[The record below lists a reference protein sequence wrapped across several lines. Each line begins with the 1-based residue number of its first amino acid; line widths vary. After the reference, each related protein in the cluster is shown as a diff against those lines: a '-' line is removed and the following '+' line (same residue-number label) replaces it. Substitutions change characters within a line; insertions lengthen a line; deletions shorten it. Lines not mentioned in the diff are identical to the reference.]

1 MAKTELETT
10 ARTPLNKERVLRA
23 AVELADREGVDGLS
37 MRRLSAELGVVPMA
51 LYKHVANKDELLDGM
66 IDVVVAEI
74 DPPRTDTDW
83 KTAVRERIL
92 SARRMLLRHPWA
104 SRVMESRTRPTM
116 TVMAY
121 MDSMIAM
128 FLAGGFSIDL
138 IHHVMHAM
146 GSRLM
151 GFTQEMF
158 NDQSDEEQPFQP
170 EMLEQLQTV
179 FPSIYELYLT
189 VNHEDESI
197 VGPGCDDQFEFEFA
211 LDLMLDGIERLK
223 DSSRAGRRNTGGSRR
238 S

>member
-1 MAKTELETT
+1 MAKAELEATV
-10 ARTPLNKERVLRA
+10 ASRTPLNRERVLRA
-23 AVELADREGVDGLS
+23 AVELADREGVEGLS

-92 SARRMLLRHPWA
+92 SARRALLRHPWA
-104 SRVMESRTRPTM
+104 SRVMESRTSPTP
-116 TVMAY
+116 TVMSY

-128 FLAGGFSIDL
+128 FTAGGFSIDL
-138 IHHVMHAM
+138 VHHVMHAM

-158 NDQSDEEQPFQP
+158 NDQTDEEQPFQP
-170 EMLEQLQTV
+170 QMLEQLKAV

-197 VGPGCDDQFEFEFA
+197 VGAGCDDQFEFEFA

-223 DSSRAGRRNTGGSRR
+223 AAN
-238 S
+238 

>member
-1 MAKTELETT
+1 MAKAELET
-10 ARTPLNKERVLRA
+10 AAAPRTPLNRERVLRA

-37 MRRLSAELGVVPMA
+37 MRRLSAELSVVPMA

-66 IDVVVAEI
+66 IDVIVAEI
-74 DPPRTDTDW
+74 DPPRTDIAW
-83 KTAVRERIL
+83 KPAVRERIL

-104 SRVMESRTRPTM
+104 SRVMESRTRPTP

-128 FLAGGFSIDL
+128 FVAGGFSIDL

-158 NDQSDEEQPFQP
+158 NDQTDEEQPFQP
-170 EMLEQLQTV
+170 EMLEQLKHV
-179 FPSIYELYLT
+179 YPSIYALYLT
-189 VNHEDESI
+189 VNHEDESV
-197 VGPGCDDQFEFEFA
+197 VGAGCDDQFEFEFA
-211 LDLMLDGIERLK
+211 LDLMLDGIERLQAK
-223 DSSRAGRRNTGGSRR
+223 PSHQSGR
-238 S
+238 

>member
-1 MAKTELETT
+1 MAKAELEQST
-10 ARTPLNKERVLRA
+10 AALRAPLNRERVLAA

-37 MRRLSAELGVVPMA
+37 MRRLAAEVGVVPMA

-66 IDVVVAEI
+66 IDVIVAEI
-74 DPPRTDTDW
+74 DPPRSDIEW
-83 KTAVRERIL
+83 KPAVRERIQ

-104 SRVMESRTRPTM
+104 SRVMEWRTRPTP

-128 FLAGGFSIDL
+128 FTAGGFPIEL
-138 IHHVMHAM
+138 THHVMHAM

-158 NDQSDEEQPFQP
+158 NDQTDEQQPFQP
-170 EMLEQLQTV
+170 EMLEQLKEV
-179 FPSIYELYLT
+179 YPSIYALYLM
-189 VNHEDESI
+189 VNHEDASI
-197 VGPGCDDQFEFEFA
+197 VGAGCDDQFEFDFA
-211 LDLMLDGIERLK
+211 LDLILDGIERLK
-223 DSSRAGRRNTGGSRR
+223 NR